1 VVIGT
6 RLVQRWR
13 TTRNGG
19 LHEHNPPNHMESS
32 ALSDGGNISPLQE
45 RPCASFYLALGGS
58 ERSFAPRHMV
68 SKPRI
73 AFGSRAHMIRL
84 DNISKQNGHQ
94 ILFIEASA
102 ALLKGEKVGLV
113 GPNGSGKTTLFRMIT
128 GQELT
133 DEGQVSADRGVSIGY
148 FSQDV
153 GEMSGHSAVTEVMN
167 GAGPVSAVATELK
180 ELEAAMGDP
189 DRAGDMEAII
199 ERYGEVQARFEE
211 LDGYALEGRAREV
224 LAGLSFSQE
233 MMDGDVGALS
243 GGWKMRVALGRI
255 LLMRPDAMLLDEP
268 SNHLDLESLIWL
280 EQFLTGYEG
289 ALLMTS
295 HDREFMNRIVGKVI
309 EIDGG
314 ALTSYSGNYAFYEQ
328 QRALSEKQQQAQ
340 FERQQAMLAKEINF
354 IERFKARAS
363 HAAQVQSR
371 VKKLEKIERVE
382 PPKRRQTVS
391 FDFLPAPRSGDDV
404 VSLKNV
410 HKGYGNRSIYQGL
423 DFVVSRKERWCVM
436 GINGAGKST
445 LLKLVAGAAEPD
457 DGMVA
462 LGGSVKMGYFAQ
474 HAMDLLDGERTVFQ
488 SLEDAF
494 PQAGQGSLR
503 ALAGCFGFSGD
514 DVEKKCRVLSGGE
527 KARLVMA
534 KMLFDPPNFLVLD
547 EPTNHLDMATK
558 QMLITA
564 LSQYEGTML
573 FVSHDRHFLAALS
586 NRVLE
591 LTPQGIHR
599 YGGGYTE
606 YVARTGQEAPGLRS

>member
-1 VVIGT
+1 
-6 RLVQRWR
+6 
-13 TTRNGG
+13 
-19 LHEHNPPNHMESS
+19 
-32 ALSDGGNISPLQE
+32 
-45 RPCASFYLALGGS
+45 
-58 ERSFAPRHMV
+58 
-68 SKPRI
+68 
-73 AFGSRAHMIRL
+73 MIRL

-102 ALLKGEKVGLV
+102 ALQKGEKIGLV
-113 GPNGSGKTTLFRMIT
+113 GPNGAGKTTLFRMIT
-128 GQELT
+128 GEDQP
-133 DEGQVSADRGVSIGY
+133 DEGQVSVDRGVTIGY

-153 GEMSGHSAVTEVMN
+153 GEMAGRSAVSEVMD
-167 GAGPVSAVATELK
+167 GAGPVSAVAAELK
-180 ELEAAMGDP
+180 ELEAAMADP
-189 DRAGDMEAII
+189 DRADEMESII
-199 ERYGEVQARFEE
+199 ARYGEVQGRFEE
-211 LDGYALEGRAREV
+211 LGGYALEGRAREV

-243 GGWKMRVALGRI
+243 GGWKIRVGLARI

-280 EQFLTGYEG
+280 EQFLKGYEG

-295 HDREFMNRIVGKVI
+295 HDREFMNRVITKVV

-314 ALTSYSGNYAFYEQ
+314 TLTNYSGNYEFYEQ
-328 QRALSEKQQQAQ
+328 QRALTEKQQLAQ
-340 FERQQAMLAKEINF
+340 FERQQAMLAKEIAF

-371 VKKLEKIERVE
+371 VKKLDKIDRVE
-382 PPKRRQTVS
+382 PPRRRQTVA
-391 FDFLPAPRSGDDV
+391 FEFMPAPRSGEDV

-410 HKGYGNRSIYQGL
+410 HKGYGSRSIYEGL
-423 DFVVSRKERWCVM
+423 DFAVRRRERWCVM

-445 LLKLVAGAAEPD
+445 LLKLVAGFTQPD
-457 DGMVA
+457 EGAVA

-474 HAMDLLDGERTVFQ
+474 HAMELLDGEHTLFL
-488 SLEDAF
+488 SLEDSF

-558 QMLITA
+558 EMLIAA
-564 LSQYEGTML
+564 LSSYEGAML
-573 FVSHDRHFLAALS
+573 FVSHDRRFLAALS

-591 LTPQGIHR
+591 LAPEGIHK

-606 YVARTGQEAPGLRS
+606 YVARTGHEAPGLRS

>member
-1 VVIGT
+1 
-6 RLVQRWR
+6 
-13 TTRNGG
+13 
-19 LHEHNPPNHMESS
+19 
-32 ALSDGGNISPLQE
+32 
-45 RPCASFYLALGGS
+45 
-58 ERSFAPRHMV
+58 
-68 SKPRI
+68 
-73 AFGSRAHMIRL
+73 MIRL
-84 DNISKQNGHQ
+84 DNISKQIGHQ

-102 ALLKGEKVGLV
+102 ALEKGEKVGLV
-113 GPNGSGKTTLFRMIT
+113 GPNGAGKTTLFRMIT
-128 GQELT
+128 GEELP
-133 DEGQVSADRGVSIGY
+133 DEGQVAVDRGVTIGY

-153 GEMSGHSAVTEVMN
+153 GEMSGRSAVSEVMD
-167 GAGPVSAVATELK
+167 GAGPVSAVAGELK
-180 ELEAAMGDP
+180 QLEAAMGDP
-189 DRAGDMEAII
+189 GRADEMDDII
-199 ERYGEVQARFEE
+199 ARYGEVQARFEE

-243 GGWKMRVALGRI
+243 GGWKMRVALARI

-280 EQFLTGYEG
+280 EQFLRGYEG

-295 HDREFMNRIVGKVI
+295 HDREFMNRIITEVI

-314 ALTSYSGNYAFYEQ
+314 QLTTYSGNYEFYEQ
-328 QRALSEKQQQAQ
+328 QRALNEKQQQAQ
-340 FERQQAMLAKEINF
+340 FERQQAMLAKEIRF

-382 PPKRRQTVS
+382 PPRRRQTVS
-391 FDFLPAPRSGDDV
+391 FDFLPAPRSGEDV
-404 VSLKNV
+404 VSLKKV
-410 HKGYGNRSIYQGL
+410 QKGYGNRTVYDRL
-423 DFVVSRKERWCVM
+423 DFMVRRRERWCVM
-436 GINGAGKST
+436 GVNGAGKST
-445 LLKLVAGAAEPD
+445 LLKLVAGSTTPD
-457 DGMVA
+457 DGTVA

-488 SLEDAF
+488 SLEDSF

-558 QMLITA
+558 EMLITA
-564 LSQYEGTML
+564 LSEFEGTML

-591 LTPQGIHR
+591 LTPEGIHQ

-606 YVARTGQEAPGLRS
+606 YVARTGHEAPGLRS

>member
-1 VVIGT
+1 
-6 RLVQRWR
+6 
-13 TTRNGG
+13 
-19 LHEHNPPNHMESS
+19 
-32 ALSDGGNISPLQE
+32 
-45 RPCASFYLALGGS
+45 
-58 ERSFAPRHMV
+58 
-68 SKPRI
+68 
-73 AFGSRAHMIRL
+73 MIRL
-84 DNISKQNGHQ
+84 DNVSKQNGHQ
-94 ILFIEASA
+94 LLFIEASA
-102 ALLKGEKVGLV
+102 ALQRGEKVGLV

-128 GQELT
+128 GQEIP
-133 DEGQVSADRGVSIGY
+133 DEGQIAADRGVTIGY

-153 GEMSGHSAVTEVMN
+153 GEMSGRSAVSEVMD
-167 GAGPVSAVATELK
+167 GAGPVSVVATELK
-180 ELEAAMGDP
+180 ALETAMGDP
-189 DRAGDMEAII
+189 DQADDMENII
-199 ERYGEVQARFEE
+199 ARYGEVQARFEE

-233 MMDGDVGALS
+233 MMDGDVGTLS
-243 GGWKMRVALGRI
+243 GGWKMRVALARI

-268 SNHLDLESLIWL
+268 SNHLDLESMIWL
-280 EQFLTGYEG
+280 EQFLKGYEG

-295 HDREFMNRIVGKVI
+295 HDREFMNRIVTKVV

-314 ALTSYSGNYAFYEQ
+314 QLTTYSGNYEFYEQ
-328 QRALSEKQQQAQ
+328 QRALNEKQQQAQ
-340 FERQQAMLAKEINF
+340 FERQQAMLAKEIKF

-371 VKKLEKIERVE
+371 VKKLDKIERVE

-391 FDFLPAPRSGDDV
+391 FDFPPAPRSGDDV

-410 HKGYGNRSIYQGL
+410 HKGYGNRSIYEGL
-423 DFVVSRKERWCVM
+423 DFMVSRRERWCVM

-445 LLKLVAGAAEPD
+445 LLKLVAGSTDPD
-457 DGMVA
+457 NGTVA

-488 SLEDAF
+488 SLEDSF

-534 KMLFDPPNFLVLD
+534 LMLFDPPNFLVLD

-558 QMLITA
+558 EMLIAA

-591 LTPQGIHR
+591 LTPEGIHQ

>member
-1 VVIGT
+1 
-6 RLVQRWR
+6 
-13 TTRNGG
+13 
-19 LHEHNPPNHMESS
+19 
-32 ALSDGGNISPLQE
+32 
-45 RPCASFYLALGGS
+45 
-58 ERSFAPRHMV
+58 
-68 SKPRI
+68 
-73 AFGSRAHMIRL
+73 MIRL
-84 DNISKQNGHQ
+84 DNIGKQNGQQ

-102 ALLKGEKVGLV
+102 ALHKGEKVGLV
-113 GPNGSGKTTLFRMIT
+113 GPNGAGKTTLFRMIT
-128 GQELT
+128 NQEHP
-133 DEGQVSADRGVSIGY
+133 DEGQVAVDRGVTIGY

-153 GEMSGHSAVTEVMN
+153 GEMKGRSAASEVMD
-167 GAGPVSAVATELK
+167 GAGPVSTVAAEMK
-180 ELEAAMGDP
+180 ALEAAMGDP
-189 DRAGDMEAII
+189 DQADNMEKLV
-199 ERYGEVQARFEE
+199 ERYGVVQGRFEE
-211 LDGYALEGRAREV
+211 LGGYALEGRAREI
-224 LAGLSFSQE
+224 LAGLGFSQE

-243 GGWKMRVALGRI
+243 GGWKMRVALARI

-280 EQFLTGYEG
+280 EEFLKGYEG

-295 HDREFMNRIVGKVI
+295 HDREFMNRIVNKVI

-314 ALTSYSGNYAFYEQ
+314 ALTTYSGNYEFYES
-328 QRALSEKQQQAQ
+328 QRAQNEKQQQAQ
-340 FERQQAMLAKEINF
+340 FERQQAMLAKEIKF

-382 PPKRRQTVS
+382 PPKRRTTVL
-391 FDFLPAPRSGDDV
+391 FEFQPAPRSGEDV

-410 HKGYGNRSIYQGL
+410 HKGYGNRSIYEGL
-423 DFVVSRKERWCVM
+423 DFLVRRTERWCVM
-436 GINGAGKST
+436 GVNGAGKST
-445 LLKLVAGAAEPD
+445 LLKLVTGSTQPD
-457 DGMVA
+457 EGTVA

-488 SLEDAF
+488 ALEDAF
-494 PQAGQGSLR
+494 PRAGQGSLR

-514 DVEKKCRVLSGGE
+514 EVEKKCRVLSGGE

-558 QMLITA
+558 EMLITA
-564 LSQYEGTML
+564 LSRYEGTML
-573 FVSHDRHFLAALS
+573 FVSHDRHFLGALS

-591 LTPQGIHR
+591 LTPEGIHQ

-606 YVARTGQEAPGLRS
+606 YVARTGHEAPGLRS

>member
-1 VVIGT
+1 
-6 RLVQRWR
+6 
-13 TTRNGG
+13 
-19 LHEHNPPNHMESS
+19 
-32 ALSDGGNISPLQE
+32 
-45 RPCASFYLALGGS
+45 
-58 ERSFAPRHMV
+58 
-68 SKPRI
+68 
-73 AFGSRAHMIRL
+73 MIRL
-84 DNISKQNGHQ
+84 DNVSKQNGHQ

-102 ALLKGEKVGLV
+102 ALQKGEKVGLV

-128 GQELT
+128 GEEQP
-133 DEGQVSADRGVSIGY
+133 DEGQVAVDRGVTIGY

-153 GEMSGHSAVTEVMN
+153 GEMSGRSAVAEVME
-167 GAGPVSAVATELK
+167 GAGPVSTVAGELR

-189 DRAGDMEAII
+189 DRADEMEAII
-199 ERYGEVQARFEE
+199 ERYGEVQHRFEE

-243 GGWKMRVALGRI
+243 GGWKMRVALARI

-280 EQFLTGYEG
+280 EQFLKGYEG
-289 ALLMTS
+289 GLLMTS
-295 HDREFMNRIVGKVI
+295 HDREFMNRIVTKIV

-314 ALTSYSGNYAFYEQ
+314 TLTSYSGNYEFYEQ
-328 QRALSEKQQQAQ
+328 QRALAEKQQQAQ

-371 VKKLEKIERVE
+371 VKKLDKIERVE
-382 PPKRRQTVS
+382 PPRRRQSVS

-410 HKGYGNRSIYQGL
+410 HKGYGNRRIYQGL
-423 DFVVSRKERWCVM
+423 DFMVSRRERWCVM

-445 LLKLVAGAAEPD
+445 LLKLVAGSAEPD
-457 DGMVA
+457 EGTVA
-462 LGGSVKMGYFAQ
+462 IGGSVKMGYFAQ

-488 SLEDAF
+488 SLEDWF

-514 DVEKKCRVLSGGE
+514 DVEKRCRVLSGGE

-558 QMLITA
+558 EMLITA

-591 LTPQGIHR
+591 LTPEGIHQ